1 MRRSI
6 NTLMLILAL
15 VVIIVLASI
24 FILRGRPAED
34 SGKAD
39 APVVTAAPPRDTDA
53 PDPAGAVETP
63 AATAP
68 IVTREPIQTPAPSP
82 APAPTPAPTPK
93 PTPIPAESE
102 GTFRSDTGTGLNLS
116 VDWKTYTTGGQR
128 KLQADVYIVSYSI
141 FTSYQW
147 KSITL
152 TVGDK
157 AWSADCSGFSYEG
170 KDQIST
176 KAATF
181 TVDAPPAGTPASVEW
196 YYGGSYSGKDLT

>member
-1 MRRSI
+1 M
-6 NTLMLILAL
+6 
-15 VVIIVLASI
+15 
-24 FILRGRPAED
+24 
-34 SGKAD
+34 
-39 APVVTAAPPRDTDA
+39 
-53 PDPAGAVETP
+53 
-63 AATAP
+63 
-68 IVTREPIQTPAPSP
+68 
-82 APAPTPAPTPK
+82 
-93 PTPIPAESE
+93 
-102 GTFRSDTGTGLNLS
+102 
-116 VDWKTYTTGGQR
+116 DWKTYTTGGQR

-152 TVGDK
+152 TIGDK

-196 YYGGSYSGKDLT
+196 YYGGSYSGKDLTYITANGVVG